1 MYWLCQNCNAFIK
14 IHVTTEVK
22 EFHFCHFSTI
32 TTTKKSVGIKAMSH
46 TYYES

>member
-22 EFHFCHFSTI
+22 EFHFCHFSNN
-32 TTTKKSVGIKAMSH
+32 KKSVGIKAMSH
-46 TYYES
+46 TSYES